1 MLYSLG
7 ELEGIQMML
16 ACVRNS
22 WMGAPYWQKT
32 KNKKKHCQ
40 IMVTLLVCNVPH
52 CQFSRT
58 FNYWHR
64 YVLLIF
70 KAFNS
75 LFFSPKF
82 KDFHCFKYS
91 QGLYDTLRPGLW
103 KEGRLRS
110 HTCHELVTMCE
121 QVLFVHVFTVIP
133 PRLSDPRNFITVLL
147 LC

>member
-40 IMVTLLVCNVPH
+40 IMVTLLVCNVPQ

-58 FNYWHR
+58 FNYCS

-70 KAFNS
+70 KAFSSLSGFFLQNS
-75 LFFSPKF
+75 RT
-82 KDFHCFKYS
+82 FKYS
-91 QGLYDTLRPGLW
+91 QGLYDPLRPGLW
-103 KEGRLRS
+103 KEGRLTDCPRS
-110 HTCHELVTMCE
+110 HTCHELVTMY
-121 QVLFVHVFTVIP
+121 QQSAAT
-133 PRLSDPRNFITVLL
+133 
-147 LC
+147 